1 MTKHFNKHKLIF
13 YLNNFNELN
22 LNNIYVNLINKFG
35 GDISNFF
42 LDLHNQLKL
51 K

>member
-1 MTKHFNKHKLIF
+1 MKNFNKLKF
-13 YLNNFNELN
+13 YLDNFKELN
-22 LNNIYVNLINKFG
+22 LNNIYVNLIKKFG
-35 GDISNFF
+35 WDISNFF